1 MARRAPLEK
10 AIHTKRNRQGGRFRF
25 EGQLGTGRRMNVAEA
40 EGASAELHPRSKA
53 ILVRRCGPP
62 VVDHFLFRAS
72 LQRPSFQYMN
82 VPQLPGRFAEAIR
95 GCAGTARRALREVF
109 LGPAW

>member
-1 MARRAPLEK
+1 
-10 AIHTKRNRQGGRFRF
+10 
-25 EGQLGTGRRMNVAEA
+25 MNVAEVG
-40 EGASAELHPRSKA
+40 EHLPLHPRSKA
-53 ILVRRCGPP
+53 ILVRCCGPP
-62 VVDHFLFRAS
+62 VVNHFLFRAS

-95 GCAGTARRALREVF
+95 GCAETARRALREVL